1 MGARRPSMCFTAL
14 PPAWVCC
21 VSSRPHLLPPGPGC
35 KHSDLLKW
43 LHDIPLS
50 KALHLLC
57 SLPILSPENA
67 AIETM
72 TYFQLDHST
81 LPLPHKKKSWECRV
95 RVELVG
101 NRQLCVFPSQLQF
114 CLAISF
120 NKAWRAR
127 WPRWD

>member
-1 MGARRPSMCFTAL
+1 MCFTAL
-14 PPAWVCC
+14 PPARVCC

-50 KALHLLC
+50 KAPHLLC

-81 LPLPHKKKSWECRV
+81 LPLPHQKKKIVGMQSQSRASWE
-95 RVELVG
+95 
-101 NRQLCVFPSQLQF
+101 QTALCVSKSTAILPSDL
-114 CLAISF
+114 L
-120 NKAWRAR
+120 
-127 WPRWD
+127 